1 MPGGSTVVAPFIL
14 FLLKSEIMCMVPLLP
29 CQMQKG
35 WQWQWCCTKER
46 KNRNILVR
54 KRKWTGNCLFVC
66 LVPYLA
72 SASHSFVLPVAMK
85 LLPTPLLDL
94 SIRCEYQ
101 TKLKF
106 LGPLDCKAHCIT
118 YIVLLMLKGCSSILV
133 AWNAILYPLSG
144 PQQCALMAVSSWTP
158 GIDNISNQNVVL

>member
-29 CQMQKG
+29 CQLQKG

-72 SASHSFVLPVAMK
+72 SASHSLVLLVAMK

-106 LGPLDCKAHCIT
+106 LGLLDCKAHCIT
-118 YIVLLMLKGCSSILV
+118 YIVLLMLKGLQQYI
-133 AWNAILYPLSG
+133 SG
-144 PQQCALMAVSSWTP
+144 MKCHSLPSVWTSAMWSH
-158 GIDNISNQNVVL
+158 GSQLLDSRDW